1 MTQLTAELIFSV
13 KELLKG
19 YKRYSRKTTLWKI
32 RFFRNNSSHVYATD
46 L

>member
-13 KELLKG
+13 KEMLKG
-19 YKRYSRKTTLWKI
+19 YKRYNKETTLSKI
-32 RFFRNNSSHVYATD
+32 RFFRNNYSHVCATD